1 MRLITMLRSAIH
13 GPDVKRAREQEA
25 TVLSRE
31 RTRGSALIERIEGAL
46 ASGDDSRPAIGTS
59 SATGRPIRISRERL
73 LGHWSLVGPSGAGK
87 SYLLIKIL
95 ESFFA
100 AGVRRGILLDPKS
113 ETVELTLRLIL
124 SVARLLP
131 DDEAERLLDSVVY
144 INLFSLDALPLLQV
158 LASSDAGDAELLA
171 FEVARLVTH
180 ELTVDVGVR
189 QEIILAAV
197 LRALILAR
205 LPLTCLPAVFRE
217 PELLDSL
224 ADSGIS
230 PEELRLIARR
240 IREESRERVLG
251 IQCRIESLLRLK
263 ATRLAMGGAATALDV
278 GKLLEQHIACVDLA
292 APAGSDDISRVL
304 RGILWSKLTRAIRA
318 RPNGGTPCFVAV
330 DEAPTF
336 LAAGGVQTASDLE
349 DSLRLARARRS
360 YLLLCSQDMVSIGKI
375 SPTLPS
381 VLKVNAH
388 WHALFR
394 SRDDW
399 SPALPVTGTRPRPKG
414 PAWEASRPGYLD
426 RGAEREALREEFAR
440 LPDREMLLIDSRT
453 GQPGL
458 FVRTA
463 NVELTATD
471 AEVQALRARA
481 SQNAFV
487 RPVADLEQGL
497 RAVEERLAA
506 LRARV
511 PKSAA
516 TAAGTGTRRGTR
528 PVELG

>member
-1 MRLITMLRSAIH
+1 MRLITMLRSALH
-13 GPDVKRAREQEA
+13 GSDVERAKEQEA
-25 TVLSRE
+25 AVVSRE
-31 RTRGSALIERIEGAL
+31 RRRGSALIERIEDAL
-46 ASGDDSRPAIGTS
+46 SSGDDSRPAIGTS
-59 SATGRPIRISRERL
+59 TATGRPIRLSRERL

-87 SYLLIKIL
+87 SFLLVKIL
-95 ESFFA
+95 EAFFA
-100 AGVRRGILLDPKS
+100 AGVQRGILLDPKS

-124 SVARLLP
+124 TVARLLP

-144 INLFSLDALPLLQV
+144 LNLFSLEALPLLQV
-158 LASSDAGDAELLA
+158 LSTSDANDAELLA

-189 QEIILAAV
+189 QEIILAAAI
-197 LRALILAR
+197 RALILAQ
-205 LPLTCLPAVFRE
+205 LPLTCLPSVFRE

-224 ADSGIS
+224 ADSGVA
-230 PEELRLIARR
+230 PEELRHIARR
-240 IREESRERVLG
+240 LREESRERMLG
-251 IQCRIESLLRLK
+251 IQCRVESLLRLK
-263 ATRLAMGGAATALDV
+263 ATRLAMGGATTALDM
-278 GKLLEQHIACVDLA
+278 GKLLDRHIACVDLA

-304 RGILWSKLTRAIRA
+304 RGILWSRLTKIIRA

-336 LAAGGVQTASDLE
+336 LAAGGVQTASELE
-349 DSLRLARARRS
+349 DGLRLARARRS
-360 YLLLCSQDMVSIGKI
+360 YWLLCSQDMVSIGKI

-381 VLKVNAH
+381 VLKINAH

-399 SPALPVTGTRPRPKG
+399 SPSLPVTGTRPRPRT
-414 PAWEASRPGYLD
+414 PVWESSRPGYLD
-426 RGAEREALREEFAR
+426 RGAEREVLREEFAR
-440 LPDREMLLIDSRT
+440 LPDREMLLIDSRS

-481 SQNAFV
+481 SRNSFV

-497 RAVEERLAA
+497 RAVDERLAA
-506 LRARV
+506 LRARI
-511 PKSAA
+511 PKTAA
-516 TAAGTGTRRGTR
+516 AAAGTGARRGTR